1 MCKLDSRLRWNDEVW
16 FNFPS
21 FKQFITALAT
31 ALILDCS
38 LPAFAAE
45 MTKEQKNE
53 CLLASRGCATAADTI
68 QEKIKKLEAEV
79 KKGTK
84 VYSAAEIKKLNAKL
98 KEAND
103 LLDGLLRN

>member
-1 MCKLDSRLRWNDEVW
+1 MKKIVVLMIAVFSMAV
-16 FNFPS
+16 
-21 FKQFITALAT
+21 AV
-31 ALILDCS
+31 
-38 LPAFAAE
+38 PAFAAE

-53 CLLASRGCATAADTI
+53 CLLASKGCAAAADTI

-79 KKGTK
+79 KKGSK

-103 LLDGLLRN
+103 LLDGLLKH